1 MRTTQKTCR
10 WGPGCFAVPSQ
21 QLSFSP
27 SSAFFSFFSFP
38 PRGVFRLTCFIHR
51 ASLSRY
57 FLCFSPL
64 VRPILLF
71 RDSIAQRFVRFETV
85 RRSSFLRRLF
95 LAIRVVRYAGPQFRI
110 VFNIHD
116 FQSKSASS
124 VVRCYFLSLV
134 ASMEIKR
141 IAYRRVCILN
151 LQIVIIVHRFVS
163 LKLGATLIHH
173 GHRNISSYQ
182 TPDSFIEVSYLIYL
196 HFSIYGKIFQ
206 FKNCNVTQILMKR

>member
-1 MRTTQKTCR
+1 M
-10 WGPGCFAVPSQ
+10 PSQ

-51 ASLSRY
+51 ALLSRY

-95 LAIRVVRYAGPQFRI
+95 LAIRVVRYAGPEFRI

-116 FQSKSASS
+116 FQSKSESS
-124 VVRCYFLSLV
+124 VVRCYSLSLV
-134 ASMEIKR
+134 ASIDIKR
-141 IAYRRVCILN
+141 IVYRRVCILN
-151 LQIVIIVHRFVS
+151 LQIVIVVHRFV
-163 LKLGATLIHH
+163 LLMLGAS
-173 GHRNISSYQ
+173 RDCYFN
-182 TPDSFIEVSYLIYL
+182 TPWAS
-196 HFSIYGKIFQ
+196 
-206 FKNCNVTQILMKR
+206 